1 MTSFMSISYSKVD
14 NKKPLKISF
23 LYAPICLSKTIE
35 DLLTRYWKAVIQA
48 LISQYQIER
57 GRNLQ
62 LI

>member
-14 NKKPLKISF
+14 NKNPLKISF

-57 GRNLQ
+57 AEIFN
-62 LI
+62 